1 MRDEHLVYYE
11 LPDGKILIRPKS
23 GYSVYYVLSRKTV
36 SEAITIERNLKYF
49 VAVEGGEEYDTVTL
63 ADALESLR
71 ELGVEI

>member
-23 GYSVYYVLSRKTV
+23 GYSVYCILSKKTV

-49 VAVEGGEEYDTVTL
+49 VAVETNYEE
-63 ADALESLR
+63 
-71 ELGVEI
+71 